1 MAASNLWI
9 LRCPVEERPRALE
22 VLYQGLERRVRA
34 ALVAEA
40 LEDARAGRV
49 DLSGL
54 WIARKPGWGTAEKLV
69 GAILTQ
75 SLSGRAA
82 AVWPPQAAASPWN
95 RADVAEALVK
105 GALAGLRDSGVAIA
119 QAVLDM
125 ESDPRGAID
134 LARGGMPRVTDL
146 VYMRRDTRVPP
157 SPPARPPTPRTTL
170 DWRGVEEAGDAVLR
184 AVLTASYQGSL
195 DMPEIEGARS
205 LDDIL
210 EGHRGPTFENPER
223 WRLGF
228 LPGESEA
235 VAALLL
241 AAAADRDAWEVVYLG
256 LAPRGR
262 GRGLGDQA
270 VTHALSLA
278 RPHAKA
284 IELAV
289 DARNAPAVGLY
300 RRTGFVPFERRAVH
314 LTVLARTAVMPNAG
328 APPLP

>member
-1 MAASNLWI
+1 MAGSNLWI
-9 LRCPVEERPRALE
+9 LRCPAEERPRALE

-54 WIARKPGWGTAEKLV
+54 WIARKPGWTAAEKLV

-75 SLSGRAA
+75 SLAGRAA
-82 AVWPPQAAASPWN
+82 AVWPPQATASPWN
-95 RADVAEALVK
+95 RSEVAAALVR

-119 QAVLDM
+119 QAVLDA
-125 ESDPRGAID
+125 ESDPRGAVD

-146 VYMRRDTRVPP
+146 VYMRRGTAAPP
-157 SPPARPPTPRTTL
+157 LTPSRPPTPQTTL
-170 DWRGVEEAGDAVLR
+170 SWRGVEEVGEPALR

-210 EGHRGPTFENPER
+210 EGHRGPTFQNPER

-235 VAALLL
+235 TAALLL
-241 AAAADRDAWEVVYLG
+241 SAAADRDAWEVVYLG

-262 GRGLGDQA
+262 GRGLGEQA
-270 VTHALSLA
+270 VAHALALA
-278 RPHAKA
+278 RPHARA

-289 DARNAPAVGLY
+289 DARNGPAVRLY

-314 LTVLARTAVMPNAG
+314 LAVLARAAVRPGAG
-328 APPLP
+328 GLPLP